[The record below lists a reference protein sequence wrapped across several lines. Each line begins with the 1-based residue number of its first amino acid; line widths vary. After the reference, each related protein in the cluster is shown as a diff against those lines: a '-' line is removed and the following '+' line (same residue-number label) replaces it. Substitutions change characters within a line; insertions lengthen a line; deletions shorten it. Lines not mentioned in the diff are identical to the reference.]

1 MDLLTDG
8 PAELKIHR
16 EYLSSGI
23 LGATD
28 YTLYF
33 LKTAYNSLGLFVSSP
48 ASTAPISTLLTLLA
62 DWRIFSL
69 SPFAMGKKN
78 NTHGPSL
85 NSQLK
90 INSRISVTM

>member
-48 ASTAPISTLLTLLA
+48 ASTATISTLLA
-62 DWRIFSL
+62 DWRIFPL

-85 NSQLK
+85 NS
-90 INSRISVTM
+90 

>member
-48 ASTAPISTLLTLLA
+48 ASTATISPLLA

-69 SPFAMGKKN
+69 LPFAMGKKN
-78 NTHGPSL
+78 NTHGSSL
-85 NSQLK
+85 NSRLI

>member
-48 ASTAPISTLLTLLA
+48 ASTATISTLITLLA
-62 DWRIFSL
+62 DWPPRRIFSL
-69 SPFAMGKKN
+69 SPFAMGKK
-78 NTHGPSL
+78 TRHMGP
-85 NSQLK
+85 
-90 INSRISVTM
+90 ITE